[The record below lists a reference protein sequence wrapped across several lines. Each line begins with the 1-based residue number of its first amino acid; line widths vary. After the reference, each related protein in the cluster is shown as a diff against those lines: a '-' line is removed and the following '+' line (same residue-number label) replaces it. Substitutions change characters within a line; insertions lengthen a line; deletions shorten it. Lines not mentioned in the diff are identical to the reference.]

1 MNDYRLLSNFHFFL
15 CSFTYINFIIDF
27 ISFIIILPDV
37 AKDRNIAPEDAKWL
51 LSIFAITD
59 FAGRLLPGWLSFLK
73 LTSDKCTYIMSI
85 LILGLCMLLLVII
98 ESWTNFVLVTLLCG
112 FVTGCQM
119 VLSPVVLADYFGTEN
134 TAIAFGMENFI
145 CGLLSIFFRPMII
158 GKMNLF

>member
-1 MNDYRLLSNFHFFL
+1 
-15 CSFTYINFIIDF
+15 
-27 ISFIIILPDV
+27 
-37 AKDRNIAPEDAKWL
+37 
-51 LSIFAITD
+51 
-59 FAGRLLPGWLSFLK
+59 
-73 LTSDKCTYIMSI
+73 
-85 LILGLCMLLLVII
+85 MLLLVII